1 MYDVLYKTMI
11 GAKPLDIMSD
21 KVNGFITDYDEVKY
35 LILFVLGKYDAFFD
49 RIIYKNKTKKSV
61 FFLII
66 MSKLTLIMIF
76 FQKKMTKQ
84 NVAIRI
90 KSAFNKNSHQYYYK
104 RFQKNGA
111 TNQLKIIVIFLKE

>member
-1 MYDVLYKTMI
+1 MEMEINEFKKVGIKIRMCYFFDDIIEIQNFDFDNNILDEKCEGNNLMYDVLYKTMI
-11 GAKPLDIMSD
+11 GAKPLDIMFD

-76 FQKKMTKQ
+76 F
-84 NVAIRI
+84 
-90 KSAFNKNSHQYYYK
+90 
-104 RFQKNGA
+104 
-111 TNQLKIIVIFLKE
+111 